1 MMFRRNSRMQ
11 SAIAGI
17 SLGVICLAGSQ
28 ASAQNGM
35 AVVPKQTIYP
45 GQEIDAAQLQEVEVT
60 NPNIAG
66 GYASSVSQ
74 VAGMISSRTLLPGR
88 TIQVNALREPYAV
101 KRGTTVRMTFNVGSM
116 IIAASGTPLDN
127 ASVGDVIRL
136 RNLDS
141 GVTVSGTVMADGTV
155 QVMAK

>member
-1 MMFRRNSRMQ
+1 MMFRRNSRMR
-11 SAIAGI
+11 SALVGM

-28 ASAQNGM
+28 ASARNGM
-35 AVVPKQTIYP
+35 AVVAKQTIYP

-66 GYASSVSQ
+66 GYASAISE

-88 TIQVNALREPYAV
+88 TIQKDSLREPYAV
-101 KRGTTVRMTFNVGSM
+101 KRGTTVRMTFAVGNM
-116 IIAASGTPLDN
+116 MIAASGTPLDN
-127 ASVGDVIRL
+127 AAVGEVIRL

-141 GVTVSGTVMADGTV
+141 GITVSGTVMADGSV

>member
-1 MMFRRNSRMQ
+1 MMFRRNSRMR
-11 SAIAGI
+11 SAIGGLA
-17 SLGVICLAGSQ
+17 LGVICLAGSQ

-66 GYASSVSQ
+66 GYANSISQ

-88 TIQVNALREPYAV
+88 TIQLNSLREPYAV
-101 KRGTTVRMTFNVGSM
+101 KRGTTVRMTFAVGNM
-116 IIAASGTPLDN
+116 VIAASGTPLEN
-127 ASVGDVIRL
+127 AAVGDVIRL

-141 GVTVSGTVMADGTV
+141 GITVSGTVMADGSV
-155 QVMAK
+155 QVMAR